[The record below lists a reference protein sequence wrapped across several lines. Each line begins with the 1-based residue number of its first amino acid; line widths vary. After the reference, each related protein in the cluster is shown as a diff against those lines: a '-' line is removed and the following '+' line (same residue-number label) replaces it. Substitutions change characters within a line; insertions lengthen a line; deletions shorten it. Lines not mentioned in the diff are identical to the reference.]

1 MFKINRILHVQFF
14 FFYQPKNWDS
24 NTQHLSERN
33 EYIVLWILN
42 YCTIWELMFCWSNH
56 PLRKIWNSII
66 FVFGYLKVCWTPS
79 FFFFFW
85 FFILVTQLVLWCWWN
100 NSFFFF
106 YFPNLFAQSIAGN
119 WYEIDCETW
128 KLLFFFFF
136 FFKKKKGIWLANIM
150 EVKKSQKNLNSYIF
164 WVLKLHL
171 LELSLPKTSKNF
183 HHFSIFNI
191 GI

>member
-1 MFKINRILHVQFF
+1 MFKINRILHVQFFFF

-42 YCTIWELMFCWSNH
+42 YCTIWELMFWWSNH

-79 FFFFFW
+79 FFFFF
-85 FFILVTQLVLWCWWN
+85 FVLYTSYSACALVLVEQ
-100 NSFFFF
+100 FFLLLLFS
-106 YFPNLFAQSIAGN
+106 YLFAQFIAGN

-128 KLLFFFFF
+128 KLFF
-136 FFKKKKGIWLANIM
+136 
-150 EVKKSQKNLNSYIF
+150 
-164 WVLKLHL
+164 
-171 LELSLPKTSKNF
+171 
-183 HHFSIFNI
+183 
-191 GI
+191 